1 MNNLIEINILGR
13 DYKISCPPG
22 EEQSLQNS
30 VNFLQTKIEE
40 FQRNGVT
47 GVDRILVMTALNIAH
62 DLLNQN
68 PMKINQVSNPDYKNK
83 LNFLSDLIDQTINS

>member
-1 MNNLIEINILGR
+1 MSNVIEITILGR

-30 VNFLQTKIEE
+30 VTYLQNKIEE
-40 FQRNGVT
+40 FQTNGVT

-68 PMKINQVSNPDYKNK
+68 PMTEAQITNPEYKNK
-83 LNFLSDLIDQTINS
+83 LNFLSNLIDQTINS